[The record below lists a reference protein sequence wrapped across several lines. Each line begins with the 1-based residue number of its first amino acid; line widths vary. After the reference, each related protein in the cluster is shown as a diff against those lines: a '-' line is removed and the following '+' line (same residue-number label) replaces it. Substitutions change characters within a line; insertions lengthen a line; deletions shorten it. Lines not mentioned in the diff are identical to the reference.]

1 MSKGREEIDEDE
13 NEMIKAK
20 GCLQQLSSVERH
32 HHRLI

>member
-20 GCLQQLSSVERH
+20 CWLHQLASVERH